1 MRSLAILALLMIANT
16 AFAQPK
22 VDVEQFQAITAKA
35 ARIEP
40 MTDSVAVMLVE
51 RTPGVKTGAS
61 LTISSE
67 YKHSAPYI
75 DKPGVTITQSQV
87 DPKRWLMFAPTGKYR
102 LLVVESDPERGLKF
116 NNVEVEIGT
125 APPDDNPPPDDPPP
139 SGNLDSLTK
148 VAKETA
154 DRLNDPPTRA
164 ALAKG
169 YAAVVPLLQGKT
181 YAEAMENVQRA
192 RRMILQPAMRNN
204 PVVWNDWL
212 KAVDAEMSKVVPAGD
227 ADKYRA
233 AIEAIIKGLNG
244 G

>member
-1 MRSLAILALLMIANT
+1 MIANT

-22 VDVEQFQAITAKA
+22 VDVEQFQAVMAKA

-40 MTDSVAVMLVE
+40 MADSVAVMLVE
-51 RTPGVKTGAS
+51 RMPGLKTGAS
-61 LTISSE
+61 LTITSE

-116 NNVEVEIGT
+116 NNVDVDIGP
-125 APPDDNPPPDDPPP
+125 APPVDDGPADPPP
-139 SGNLDSLTK
+139 TTGDLDSLIK

-154 DRLNDPPTRA
+154 DRLNDPPTRV

-181 YAEAMENVQRA
+181 YAEAMETVQRA
-192 RRMILQPAMRNN
+192 RRMVLIPAMRNN
-204 PVVWNDWL
+204 QAVWNDWL
-212 KAVDAEMSKVVPAGD
+212 KAVDAEMSKVVSAGD